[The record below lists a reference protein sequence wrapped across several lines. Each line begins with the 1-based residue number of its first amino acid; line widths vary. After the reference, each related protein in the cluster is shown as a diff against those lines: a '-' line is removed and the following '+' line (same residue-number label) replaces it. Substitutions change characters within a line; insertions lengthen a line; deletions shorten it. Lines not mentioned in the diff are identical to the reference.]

1 MFTVDLDADSYDLAV
16 RVLRTRIGRGL
27 YTPITE
33 RAWHVLQQAIHEGP
47 WWRLTME
54 REDAETLWEWF
65 EKAFD
70 VVNALGDRWPD
81 EDRILDAAL
90 RGARA
95 VSAAIPYIVRTAGR

>member
-1 MFTVDLDADSYDLAV
+1 VFTVDLDADSYDLAV

-54 REDAETLWEWF
+54 REDAETL
-65 EKAFD
+65 
-70 VVNALGDRWPD
+70 GDRWPD

-95 VSAAIPYIVRTAGR
+95 VSAAIPYIVHTAGR